1 MVSTGHFNL
10 QDMAKTIEIDTIE
23 TEYFDKEIR
32 YQNGITTQN
41 QNLRKYDENLL
52 SNESIEKSPDF
63 YGSP

>member
-32 YQNGITTQN
+32 Y
-41 QNLRKYDENLL
+41 
-52 SNESIEKSPDF
+52 
-63 YGSP
+63 